1 MPRLPAMTPG
11 PALCLALLLAACGTP
26 QERCISDVT
35 RELRV
40 VDRLIADSQANL
52 SRGYALVN
60 QTVYV
65 PVWEYC
71 TPPVVVRPA
80 DGSAP
85 VLVPGRMC
93 LDDEPRTVRRPVA
106 IDPAAEKRKLAGL
119 QDQRKALVARSE
131 PAIAQ
136 CRARYPA

>member
-1 MPRLPAMTPG
+1 MRRLFAG
-11 PALCLALLLAACGTP
+11 VLCLMLAGCGTP
-26 QERCISDVT
+26 QERCISSVT
-35 RELRV
+35 RDLRV
-40 VDRLIADSQANL
+40 VDRLIAESQANL
-52 SRGYALVN
+52 ARGYALVN

-71 TPPVVVRPA
+71 TPPVLVRPK
-80 DGSAP
+80 DGSQP

-93 LDDEPRTVRRPVA
+93 LDDEPRTVRRSVA

-119 QDQRKALVARSE
+119 QDQRRKLVARAE

-136 CRARYPA
+136 CRASYPA